1 MDGATDLADLLGG
14 GSGPVQNPS
23 LPQSTTFSPIVTGGV
38 DPFISPMNTS
48 GMGGM
53 GKTAT
58 SSESNEHMFM
68 RARYMIK
75 SLMVYVGFFAAAM
88 LISLSTPR
96 SMILQ
101 YIPNTYTSGGVPSYM
116 GAGILAAVAV
126 ATAYVIGTL
135 MSAIV

>member
-1 MDGATDLADLLGG
+1 MQDSGATDLADLL

-23 LPQSTTFSPIVTGGV
+23 LPQSTTFSPIVTGGI

-48 GMGGM
+48 SM

-58 SSESNEHMFM
+58 SSESNEHMFV
-68 RARYMIK
+68 RARYMVK
-75 SLMVYVGFFAAAM
+75 NLMVYVGFFAAAM

-96 SMILQ
+96 SLILQ

-116 GAGILAAVAV
+116 GAAILAGVAV
-126 ATAYVIGTL
+126 AIAYVLGTL
-135 MSAIV
+135 MSIVV